1 MNKTNEVFLL
11 TFLVISTGFLLKKF
25 NIISEK
31 EGKIISKFMLHTT
44 FPALMFVSSA
54 SIKFNASLL
63 AIPVVCFLTGI
74 LMILTGWIVF
84 AKYPSKLRGVL
95 MLGFGAT
102 NVGFFGFPLVE
113 SLFGKEALIYLVMYD
128 IGNTALGFGL
138 AYPIG
143 KYFADESSTKIDWNA
158 ILKKVFTLPPLLGM
172 LFGLFVNVSEIKLP
186 EIFFVFMNFLAK
198 GNAPIGL
205 LLLGIYLS
213 FNLDKKQILGIS
225 KVLLIRY
232 AFGII
237 VLLALYYFLT
247 DSTYKSVLMICAI
260 LPLGIMII
268 PFSDE
273 LNYESR
279 IAGTLANTSLLIS
292 FILIWILMAILKMG

>member
-1 MNKTNEVFLL
+1 MNQINQVFLL
-11 TFLVISTGFLLKKF
+11 TFLVIGTGFLLKKF
-25 NIISEK
+25 KIISEK

-54 SIKFNASLL
+54 SIKFNSNLL
-63 AIPVVCFLTGI
+63 AIPLVCFFTGT
-74 LMILTGWIVF
+74 LMILTGWFVF
-84 AKYPSKLRGVL
+84 TKYPSKLRGVL

-113 SLFGKEALIYLVMYD
+113 GLFGKEALIYLVMYD

-143 KYFADESSTKIDWNA
+143 KYFADDTSTKIDWNA

-172 LFGLFVNVSEIKLP
+172 LFGLAVNILNIELP

-213 FNLDKKQILGIS
+213 FNLDKKQIMGIS
-225 KVLLIRY
+225 KVLAIRY
-232 AFGII
+232 IFGLFVLI
-237 VLLALYYFLT
+237 VLYYFLPN
-247 DSTYKSVLMICAI
+247 STYKSVVMICAI

-273 LNYESR
+273 LNYDSR

-292 FILIWILMAILKMG
+292 FILIWLLMALI

>member
-1 MNKTNEVFLL
+1 MDQINQVFLL

-54 SIKFNASLL
+54 SIKFNSNLL
-63 AIPVVCFLTGI
+63 AIPVVCFLTGL
-74 LMILTGWIVF
+74 LMILTGWFVF
-84 AKYPSKLRGVL
+84 YNYPSKLRGIL

-113 SLFGKEALIYLVMYD
+113 GLFGKEALIYLVMYD
-128 IGNTALGFGL
+128 IGNTVLGFGL

-143 KYFADESSTKIDWNA
+143 KYFAYETSTKIDWNA

-172 LFGLFVNVSEIKLP
+172 LFGLAVNIANIELP
-186 EIFFVFMNFLAK
+186 DIFFVFMNFLAK

-225 KVLLIRY
+225 KVLVIRY
-232 AFGII
+232 TFGLI
-237 VLLALYYFLT
+237 VLFTLYYFVPN
-247 DSTYKSVLMICAI
+247 STYKSVLMICAI

-273 LNYESR
+273 LNYDSR
-279 IAGTLANTSLLIS
+279 IASTLANTSLLIS
-292 FILIWILMAILKMG
+292 FILIWLLMALV

>member
-1 MNKTNEVFLL
+1 MTQINQVFLL

-54 SIKFNASLL
+54 SIKFNSNLL
-63 AIPVVCFLTGI
+63 AIPVVCFLTGL
-74 LMILTGWIVF
+74 LMILTGWFVF

-113 SLFGKEALIYLVMYD
+113 GLFGKEALIYLVMYD

-143 KYFADESSTKIDWNA
+143 KYFADETSTKIDWSA

-172 LFGLFVNVSEIKLP
+172 LFGLAVNIFNIELP

-213 FNLDKKQILGIS
+213 FNLDKKQIFGIS
-225 KVLLIRY
+225 KVLIIRY
-232 AFGII
+232 SFGLI
-237 VLLALYYFLT
+237 VLLALYYFLPN
-247 DSTYKSVLMICAI
+247 SNYKSVVMICAL

-273 LNYESR
+273 LNYDSR

-292 FILIWILMAILKMG
+292 FILIWLLMAVL

>member
-1 MNKTNEVFLL
+1 MNQINQVFLL
-11 TFLVISTGFLLKKF
+11 TFLVIGTGFLLKKF

-54 SIKFNASLL
+54 SIKFNSSLL
-63 AIPVVCFLTGI
+63 AIPLVCFFTGV
-74 LMILTGWIVF
+74 LMILTGWLVF

-113 SLFGKEALIYLVMYD
+113 GLFGKEALIYLVMYD

-143 KYFADESSTKIDWNA
+143 KYFADETSTKIDWNA

-172 LFGLFVNVSEIKLP
+172 LFGLAVNILGIELP

-225 KVLLIRY
+225 KVLSIRY
-232 AFGII
+232 IFGLV
-237 VLLALYYFLT
+237 VLFALYYFLPN
-247 DSTYKSVLMICAI
+247 STYKSVVMICAI

-273 LNYESR
+273 LNYDSR

-292 FILIWILMAILKMG
+292 FILIWLLMAVL